1 MDNNIIKLTV
11 FLLVS
16 VITIK
21 FVSCTIHS
29 AGGVETTNGITYA
42 IKGNQISGFAPA
54 GSEIILCNSEYRS
67 TISLDPLA
75 KSFIETVIADDD
87 EKFRFDLPVDGI
99 YNLIGRN
106 RNFDSG
112 VIIKKIHIDIFDTCE
127 SSLSPMYEYK
137 QLGSIAGK
145 VYDENEYDST
155 RKVLVSVVGTGLS
168 CYTDSVGAYIID
180 KIPAGTYIV
189 YASTRRKS
197 SKPAGTDYYSS
208 VSVDDITVENHGFTN
223 NVDLKFKILTSN

>member
-16 VITIK
+16 AITIQ
-21 FVSCTIHS
+21 FVSCTVQS

-54 GSEIILCNSEYRS
+54 GSEIILCNSEYKS
-67 TISLDPLA
+67 TISFDPLA

-87 EKFRFDLPVDGI
+87 ETFRFNLPVDGI
-99 YNLIGRN
+99 YNIIGRN
-106 RNFDSG
+106 RNFDNG
-112 VIIKKIHIDIFDTCE
+112 VIIKKIHIDRSDTCE
-127 SSLSPMYEYK
+127 SSLSPIYEYK
-137 QLGSIAGK
+137 QLGSITGK
-145 VYDENEYDST
+145 VYVENEYDST
-155 RKVLVSVVGTGLS
+155 CEALVSVVGTGLS
-168 CYTDSVGAYIID
+168 CHTDSGGAYIID

-197 SKPAGTDYYSS
+197 SKPAGTDDYCS
-208 VSVDDITVENHGFTN
+208 VSVDNITVENYGFTN
-223 NVDLKFKILTSN
+223 NVDLKFNNLTSD